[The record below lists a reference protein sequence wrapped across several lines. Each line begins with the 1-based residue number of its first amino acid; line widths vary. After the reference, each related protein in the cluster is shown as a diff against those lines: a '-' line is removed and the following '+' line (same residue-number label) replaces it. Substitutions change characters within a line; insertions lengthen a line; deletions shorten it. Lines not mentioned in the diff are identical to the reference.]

1 MIKAQTVKS
10 TFSRTTSVAADIN
23 ASADVVWAVL
33 TNSQNYTSWNSTII
47 SLDGEI
53 KLGNTIK
60 LVSKLDP
67 KRTFKLKIKEFTPN
81 TQLVWGDPM
90 GKRTYQLE
98 ENSGITHVAMT
109 EKIGGPI
116 FPLFANKIPSFDESF
131 EQFANDLKK
140 EAEK

>member
-67 KRTFKLKIKEFTPN
+67 KRTYKLKIKEFTPN

-90 GKRTYQLE
+90 GKRTYQLAE
-98 ENSGITHVAMT
+98 TSGITHFTMI

>member
-67 KRTFKLKIKEFTPN
+67 KRTYKLKIKEFTPN

-98 ENSGITHVAMT
+98 ENSGITHFTMT